1 MANTLDQLLRSGFSV
16 TRGVKAVG
24 KRLESFGD
32 QVPGEGFF
40 RDSAFGILEGGFNEA
55 FSSEGEAAEKSL
67 NSTTVIGT
75 RCAKMPLARRYKSLM
90 NLSKYR

>member
-1 MANTLDQLLRSGFSV
+1 MANTLDQLLRSGFRV

-24 KRLESFGD
+24 KRLESFGY
-32 QVPGEGFF
+32 QVPGEGLF

-67 NSTTVIGT
+67 NSTTIIGT
-75 RCAKMPLARRYKSLM
+75 
-90 NLSKYR
+90 